1 MKENK
6 LLVNALPSPT
16 YNWLRMNDAQVQVP
30 ADPAEGNPMVTR
42 PAEIPA
48 GVTDYDEIQDL
59 AGGMGYDFDRYI
71 KSSGAA
77 VLTIRTVPGQKA
89 ARPVQLEFRYRPDA
103 ADVNAVLIDAAEDSE
118 LIVVMDFRS
127 EETAAG
133 FSAVQTKIRA
143 ARGARVVLVQTQ
155 RLGQGFRFLNDVA
168 AKTEEDACFEQ
179 IELVLGGAE
188 TYHGSRTDL
197 SGARSRLKT
206 DIGYLLRKSEKLD
219 MNYIA
224 NHIGRK
230 TECAIDAKGV
240 LRDSSHKLFRG
251 TIDLRKG
258 AKGAVGNELED
269 VLLMDDDVINQTIP
283 VILCDEEDVEGNHGA
298 TIGRID
304 DGLLF
309 YLASRGMSTA
319 EIYEMMAAARMDA
332 VIHRIPDAGTRERLE
347 EELSVGK
354 EAQDD

>member
-1 MKENK
+1 MKEK
-6 LLVNALPSPT
+6 ILVNALPSPT
-16 YNWLRMNDAQVQVP
+16 YNWLRMNDADVQVP
-30 ADPAEGNPMVTR
+30 AEAAEGNPMVTR
-42 PAEIPA
+42 PADIRA
-48 GVTDYDEIQDL
+48 GVTDYSEIQDI
-59 AGGMGYDFDRYI
+59 AGGMGYDFDRYM
-71 KSSGAA
+71 KDTGAA
-77 VLTIRTVPGQKA
+77 VLTLRTEAGQKVS
-89 ARPVQLEFRYRPDA
+89 RPVRIEFSYRKDA
-103 ADVNAVLIDAAEDSE
+103 AEVNVVSIDAAENSE

-127 EETAAG
+127 EEDAVG
-133 FSAVQTKIRA
+133 FAAVQTKIRA
-143 ARGARVVLVQTQ
+143 AQGARVVLVQAQ
-155 RLGQGFRFLNDVA
+155 HLGAGFRFLNDVA
-168 AKTEEDACFEQ
+168 ARTEEDAAFEQ

-197 SGARSRLKT
+197 VGARSSLKT
-206 DIGYLLRKSEKLD
+206 DIGYLLRKQEKLD

-230 TECAIDAKGV
+230 TACAIDVKGV
-240 LRDSSHKLFRG
+240 LRDEAHKLFRG

-269 VLLMDDDVINQTIP
+269 VLLMDDHVINQTIP

-304 DGLLF
+304 ENLLF

-319 EIYEMMAAARMDA
+319 EIYEMMAGARIDA
-332 VIHRIPDAGTRERLE
+332 IIHRIPDAETRERIE
-347 EELSVGK
+347 QEYSGSK